1 MLLKVFFLH
10 SYCMHIKNDMYIY
23 LGLFKAKIRSPSTRA
38 CDIMLWSDSHKV
50 AAKSEVFSLTCSPG
64 FLALSRYSSPPC
76 HNPLVSSLVLGLA
89 FHDLA
94 VLLLTSE
101 QTQYLLYSY

>member
-1 MLLKVFFLH
+1 MLWYVFSPFLL
-10 SYCMHIKNDMYIY
+10 YVYKNDMYIY

-50 AAKSEVFSLTCSPG
+50 AAKSGSFFTDMQSRLSCR
-64 FLALSRYSSPPC
+64 SRYSSLLVII
-76 HNPLVSSLVLGLA
+76 LVSSLVLGLL
-89 FHDLA
+89 FMI
-94 VLLLTSE
+94 LLCCFSVSE